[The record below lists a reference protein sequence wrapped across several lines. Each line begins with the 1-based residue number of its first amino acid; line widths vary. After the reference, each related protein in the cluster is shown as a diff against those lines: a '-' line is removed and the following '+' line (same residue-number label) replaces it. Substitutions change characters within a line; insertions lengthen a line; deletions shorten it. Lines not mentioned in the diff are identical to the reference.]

1 MKERYNDMDALI
13 AKQLA
18 GESDTAEDAALQ
30 NWLALSDDNKTYF
43 QQLKQLWEIAPE
55 ARPQIARNFDAEA
68 ALQKVK
74 QQITFRDRQ
83 APRRTRR
90 IWLQAAAAVAV
101 LAVAVWFVH
110 RPAPADG
117 PVEIAGNTETIL
129 TDTLSDGSVV
139 TLNRNSGLSVAKG
152 FNKKER
158 RMALR
163 GEAYFEVAPNP
174 EKPFVVTVE
183 ELEVKV
189 VGTAFNVDNASVAG
203 KVIISVTHGKVLVHS
218 GDQSIYLT
226 AGEQAEYDQQTR
238 MITRLQPDQN
248 PNALA
253 YKSKVFR
260 FEATPLSE
268 VVRQLNLAY
277 GTKISLSK
285 NLENCQLTARY
296 NNLGIGRVL
305 DLVAASFSIK
315 ADKNAD
321 GSYTLSGQ
329 GCGE

>member
-30 NWLALSDDNKTYF
+30 NWLAQSDENKAYF
-43 QQLKQLWEIAPE
+43 QQLRQLWDIAPE
-55 ARPQIARNFDAEA
+55 ARPQLTGHFDPEA

-74 QQITFRDRQ
+74 QQITFRDQ
-83 APRRTRR
+83 SAPRRPRR
-90 IWLQAAAAVAV
+90 IWLRAAAAVAV
-101 LAVAVWFVH
+101 LAVAVWFMY

-189 VGTAFNVDNASVAG
+189 VGTAFNVDNVSAPG
-203 KVIISVTHGKVLVHS
+203 KVIVAVTHGKVLVHS

-238 MITRLQPDQN
+238 TITRLQPDQN

-277 GTKISLSK
+277 GTKISVSK
-285 NLENCQLTARY
+285 NLENCRLTARY

-305 DLVAASFSIK
+305 DLVAVSFSIK
-315 ADKNAD
+315 ADKNPD